1 MNTYLAGS
9 IAKPAGLISMAEC
22 CEVEPT
28 CYAKDC
34 MFYGQVGRP
43 ASSAIYRY
51 RPDDRHHLRTAL
63 ISQTSPKASSR
74 NLRLCTYPTVSI
86 YVIAKSLRT
95 HL

>member
-51 RPDDRHHLRTAL
+51 LRTAL